1 MKEKACG
8 SNSGWRD
15 AQPTRAHDVRDAAD
29 LARLLDRLDC
39 GDDIVVVSNRAPWVH
54 SHTGAGIAAARPP
67 GGLVTALEAV
77 LSAQGGCW
85 IAHGSGSADRA
96 TCDGQ
101 DHVLPEH
108 LPASYRLRRLWLSD
122 AEVDGYYH
130 GLANEALWPLCH
142 RASVEPVFRASDWD
156 CYRRVNR
163 RFADAVVAEARSAR
177 PLVLVQDYHLALV
190 PRMVRER
197 LPDAVIVTFWH
208 IPFPEPQSL
217 ARLPWRD
224 ALVDGLLCS
233 TVVGLQTA
241 ADLAHFSAARA
252 ARAGAAALSSA
263 SARIMPHAAAGAYPI
278 SIAWP
283 APAVDDGAAARR
295 RIDARFGVP
304 AAARLLLGVDRL
316 DYTKGLPE
324 RLRAFE
330 RFLER
335 HPHQAGRVTL
345 LQIAAPGRGAVP
357 AYQRLEREV
366 RALAARI
373 NARFGA
379 AGRLPVLLHLASV
392 DAATVLDCYRA
403 CDACLVTSLH
413 DGMNLVAKEFVAA
426 RDDLRGALVLSRFAG
441 AAAELAHAL
450 PVDPRDIEAT
460 AAAIGAALAMPAR
473 EQAARMAAM
482 RAVVRRHTVFGWAAR
497 LLEDGVRA
505 ASAARRQAACAPACA
520 PLRTMS
526 APLAAPALA
535 LCAPPV
541 PVPALCAP
549 PAPAAFG
556 ALA

>member
-8 SNSGWRD
+8 SKDGWRD
-15 AQPTRAHDVRDAAD
+15 AKPSRAHDVRDAAG
-29 LARLLDRLDC
+29 LARLLERLDC
-39 GDDIVVVSNRAPWVH
+39 GDDIIVVSNRAPWVH
-54 SHTGAGIAAARPP
+54 SHTDTGIAAARPP

-101 DHVLPEH
+101 DHVLPAH

-130 GLANEALWPLCH
+130 GLSNEALWPLCH
-142 RASVEPVFRASDWD
+142 RAGVAPVFRASDWE
-156 CYRRVNR
+156 CYRQVNR

-197 LPDAVIVTFWH
+197 LPDAVIVSFWH
-208 IPFPEPQSL
+208 IPFPAPQAL

-224 ALVDGLLCS
+224 ALMDGLLCS

-252 ARAGAAALSSA
+252 ASLTMPARAQ
-263 SARIMPHAAAGAYPI
+263 AAAGAYPI

-283 APAVDDGAAARR
+283 APAPDDGAAARR

-357 AYQRLEREV
+357 AYRRLEREV

-379 AGRLPVLLHLASV
+379 AGNPPVLLHLASV

-426 RDDLRGALVLSRFAG
+426 RGDLRGALVLSRFAG
-441 AAAELAHAL
+441 AATELAHAL

-505 ASAARRQAACAPACA
+505 AAANACRQAGPALAPMPAPALPMPLPATLPALHLLPA
-520 PLRTMS
+520 PAS
-526 APLAAPALA
+526 APVLRAAPAA
-535 LCAPPV
+535 L
-541 PVPALCAP
+541 
-549 PAPAAFG
+549 G